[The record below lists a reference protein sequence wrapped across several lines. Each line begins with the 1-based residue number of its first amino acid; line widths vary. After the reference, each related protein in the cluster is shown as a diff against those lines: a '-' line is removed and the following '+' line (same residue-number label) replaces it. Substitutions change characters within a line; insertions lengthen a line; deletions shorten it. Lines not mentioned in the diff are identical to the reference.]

1 MDVGEVINIGIV
13 IPVLG
18 KAEDVSAW
26 LKVAEESDVVVEAVA
41 DYSNAATSGI
51 LAKALTELQQRKPQI
66 TIIYTSGTWVCIPP
80 HIFVV
85 ICKCSLQSTKL
96 FPLFHIACI
105 YNAHRSMVPV
115 LHSLMSILQQT
126 PSDLLLG
133 APL

>member
-1 MDVGEVINIGIV
+1 MDVGEVINFGIV

-66 TIIYTSGTWVCIPP
+66 TIIYTSGTWVYIPTY
-80 HIFVV
+80 FR
-85 ICKCSLQSTKL
+85 CK
-96 FPLFHIACI
+96 A
-105 YNAHRSMVPV
+105 
-115 LHSLMSILQQT
+115 LHSCGFFILLVFTT
-126 PSDLLLG
+126 PIGLWCQCYTH
-133 APL
+133 